1 MSSLGLDTPPP
12 ADAQPPLPESELEPA
27 HPPRRSF
34 SQPQFPYQFGYR
46 TAPQSAAPSIREAA
60 IIRLTGRPSTAHAR
74 GTPQLGPGVFAPMC
88 ASARTSYT
96 RVDQTAPGTPQ
107 PELAELSPSRYALEV
122 DPETHDAGDGE
133 HTDEQ
138 EDPEKADL
146 VHEHHEQSR
155 VPQMPQVALTF
166 LTISGKRR
174 MMSFDPETTIGRVKE
189 LVWNA
194 WPNGEL
200 SFSTRAPLLPLPFRG
215 EQVVCSDGPTPV
227 GRTPASISYAASCV
241 RSSLRSLA
249 VARKRRPREIKISA
263 SSTHVPTH
271 VASGKCSSHIGEAFI
286 SRLRLQA

>member
-194 WPNGEL
+194 WPNEWQDERPPAPSYLRILYLGKILQDEDTL
-200 SFSTRAPLLPLPFRG
+200 SKWAFPITQPDPSAAAP
-215 EQVVCSDGPTPV
+215 
-227 GRTPASISYAASCV
+227 PATIVHLSV
-241 RSSLRSLA
+241 RSVPPPTEDA
-249 VARKRRPREIKISA
+249 PKKRRGFGAGPGDEEGGACGCCGCVI
-263 SSTHVPTH
+263 
-271 VASGKCSSHIGEAFI
+271 C
-286 SRLRLQA
+286 